1 MLSLPLQVS
10 TAGFVS
16 EERAGEIEKFFSE
29 NPWPMAARIVKQN
42 CEAIRLNAK
51 WLQRDRDI
59 VKEWLASQW
68 SRDCMFGTAETVTVL
83 TTVLVTLLNCLY

>member
-1 MLSLPLQVS
+1 MSFKLIVSGVYAIKCCLSLSMQVS

-59 VKEWLASQW
+59 VKEWLASQ
-68 SRDCMFGTAETVTVL
+68 
-83 TTVLVTLLNCLY
+83 

>member
-1 MLSLPLQVS
+1 MQVS

-29 NPWPMAARIVKQN
+29 NPWPVAARIVKQN

-83 TTVLVTLLNCLY
+83 TTVLVTLFNDLNCLY